1 MPRPGMKFSFS
12 TRLLLMAAIFA
23 ASPWAAQAQQATH
36 AQPLRAKQL
45 GAKQADARQA
55 DAQADAQVRAHIVGS
70 AACADCHVRIARS
83 FAQASMGHSLVA
95 ISPRLLTTL
104 SLPATYT
111 DPNTHH
117 SYSVYAQDG
126 KLWQSESE
134 SDADSPDKG
143 VFRSTHEIRWIIGTG
158 ENGLGGLLTRGGYL
172 FQAPLSYYRQAG
184 QWRLSPGYE
193 HADYGF
199 NRILQPG
206 CIYCHSG
213 RPQPIAGFD
222 GKYAEP
228 PFSHLSV
235 GCENCHGPGSAHVA
249 AMDHGQR
256 SRGHDATI
264 VNPAKLTREL
274 SDDICMSCHEIG
286 DARVLEQGR
295 TYQDFRPGEPLR
307 QTVAVFNVA
316 ATREHPPDTDH
327 LEHYASM
334 TLSKCYRAS
343 LAKPAAQQM
352 RCITCH
358 DPHVEP
364 TQAEAPAYFNSKC
377 MQCHTQASCTAP
389 VALRRATMP
398 ADNCIG
404 CHMPRRPIAA
414 ISHTSATNHRILA
427 RPDEALP
434 DAAYRQASPRMP
446 SLVEMDADAQHPV
459 PQLRT
464 RMLAYRLML
473 DKQPGDKPSGFDAD
487 WRAALVKLEQTD
499 PEDAQVQ
506 TNLGHRDLLDQ
517 QYAKAITHLKHAL
530 ALDEHQPDAWV
541 DLSSAQAK
549 SGDSAA
555 AIQSA
560 QQAVTLAPYAAPLQ
574 KTLIAR
580 LIDAQQYPQAVAA
593 MQQYLTLFPEDD
605 FIRKA
610 LAIAQQ

>member
-1 MPRPGMKFSFS
+1 MSRLRAYFSFC
-12 TRLLLMAAIFA
+12 LLAMAAST
-23 ASPWAAQAQQATH
+23 ASPQPVALAIHSQAVAAQAAH
-36 AQPLRAKQL
+36 RQP
-45 GAKQADARQA
+45 
-55 DAQADAQVRAHIVGS
+55 AQAQKNAAQASAHYVGS
-70 AACADCHVRIARS
+70 AACADCHVQIARS

-95 ISPRLLTTL
+95 ITPKFLSTL
-104 SLPATYT
+104 ALPASYT

-134 SDADSPDKG
+134 ASASG
-143 VFRSTHEIRWIIGTG
+143 TEVFRSTHEIRWIIGTG
-158 ENGLGGLLTRGGYL
+158 ENGFGGLLTRGGYL
-172 FQAPLSYYRQAG
+172 FQAPLSWYTQAG

-228 PFSHLSV
+228 PFSHLSI
-235 GCENCHGPGSAHVA
+235 GCENCHGPGSTHLA
-249 AMDHGQR
+249 AMDLGRKR
-256 SRGHDATI
+256 SGRDATI
-264 VNPAKLTREL
+264 VNPARLTREL

-286 DARVLEQGR
+286 DTRVLEQGK
-295 TYQDFRPGEPLR
+295 TYQDFRPGQPLR
-307 QTVAVFNVA
+307 QTVAIFNVA

-343 LAKPAAQQM
+343 LTKPEAQQM

-364 TQAEAPAYFNSKC
+364 THAEAPTYFNAKC
-377 MQCHTQASCTAP
+377 MQCHTQTSCTAP
-389 VALRRATMP
+389 RALRLATTP

-434 DAAYRQASPRMP
+434 DAAYPKTSAQMP
-446 SLVEMDADAQHPV
+446 GLVLVDGDEQNPL
-459 PQLRT
+459 PPLRT
-464 RMLAYRLML
+464 RMLACRAMM
-473 DKQPGDKPSGFDAD
+473 DKRASGEPSAFASEWRDALAKLAQTNPQD
-487 WRAALVKLEQTD
+487 AA
-499 PEDAQVQ
+499 VQ

-517 QYAKAITHLKHAL
+517 QYASAIDHLEQAL
-530 ALDEHQPDAWV
+530 RLDAQQPEAWV
-541 DLSSAQAK
+541 DLSQAQSRA
-549 SGDSAA
+549 GDMAA

-560 QQAVTLAPYAAPLQ
+560 QQAVALNPYAAPLQ
-574 KTLIAR
+574 KTLITR
-580 LIDAQQYPQAVAA
+580 LIDAQQYDQAVAA
-593 MQQYLTLFPEDD
+593 MKQYLVRFPEDD
-605 FIRKA
+605 FIRRA

>member
-1 MPRPGMKFSFS
+1 
-12 TRLLLMAAIFA
+12 MAASCAAPQTTALA
-23 ASPWAAQAQQATH
+23 ASPQAVH
-36 AQPLRAKQL
+36 AQPVSTQPAQTPKPHP
-45 GAKQADARQA
+45 KSDSKSN
-55 DAQADAQVRAHIVGS
+55 AQAGAHSVGS
-70 AACADCHVRIARS
+70 AVCADCHMQIARS

-95 ISPRLLTTL
+95 ISPKLLSTL
-104 SLPATYT
+104 ALPANYT

-126 KLWQSESE
+126 KLWQSEFE
-134 SDADSPDKG
+134 ADASAPG
-143 VFRSTHEIRWIIGTG
+143 GEVFRSTHEIRWIIGTG

-172 FQAPLSYYRQAG
+172 FQAPLSWYTQAG

-193 HADYGF
+193 HGDYGF

-235 GCENCHGPGSAHVA
+235 GCENCHGPGSAHVS
-249 AMDHGQR
+249 AMDRGQKRHGR
-256 SRGHDATI
+256 DATI
-264 VNPAKLTREL
+264 VNPARLTREL

-286 DARVLEQGR
+286 DTRVLEQGR

-307 QTVAVFNVA
+307 KTVAVFNVA

-343 LAKPAAQQM
+343 LNTTQQM

-364 TQAEAPAYFNSKC
+364 THAEAPAYFNQKC
-377 MQCHTQASCTAP
+377 MQCHTQASCTEP
-389 VALRRATMP
+389 RALRLATTP

-434 DAAYRQASPRMP
+434 DAAYPKTSPEMP
-446 SLVEMDADAQHPV
+446 GLVEVDGDAQNPV
-459 PQLRT
+459 PTLRT
-464 RMLAYRLML
+464 RMLAYRAMM
-473 DKQPGDKPSGFDAD
+473 DKSAASEQSEFATD
-487 WRAALVKLEQTD
+487 WRDALAKLAQTD
-499 PEDAQVQ
+499 SEDAAVE

-517 QYAKAITHLKHAL
+517 QYAGAINHLKHAL
-530 ALDEHQPDAWV
+530 SLDVQQPEAWV
-541 DLSSAQAK
+541 DLSEAQSK
-549 SGDSAA
+549 SGDMAS

-560 QQAVTLAPYAAPLQ
+560 QQAVALDPYAAPLQ

-580 LIDAQQYPQAVAA
+580 LIDAQQYDQAVAA
-593 MQQYLTLFPEDD
+593 MKQYLARFPEDD

-610 LAIAQQ
+610 LAIAEQ